1 MRIRWAKPLS
11 SDRQRLQA
19 FSQRFATPKVAESL
33 GRGELHGLMGTNIR
47 DSMPATARPRD
58 DMARELAKSL
68 LPQPTTAERQVE
80 GSGMDTSDQAH
91 WLSKQLASQGL
102 HPRAANK
109 QRLVKTGKDL

>member
-1 MRIRWAKPLS
+1 MA
-11 SDRQRLQA
+11 A
-19 FSQRFATPKVAESL
+19 
-33 GRGELHGLMGTNIR
+33 N
-47 DSMPATARPRD
+47 ARPRD

-102 HPRAANK
+102 HAAKK
-109 QRLVKTGKDL
+109 QRLVKPAKDK

>member
-1 MRIRWAKPLS
+1 MA
-11 SDRQRLQA
+11 A
-19 FSQRFATPKVAESL
+19 
-33 GRGELHGLMGTNIR
+33 N
-47 DSMPATARPRD
+47 ARPRD

-102 HPRAANK
+102 HAHAANK
-109 QRLVKTGKDL
+109 QRLVKPAKDK